1 MCIIFFLKINTFL
14 NFLYCIQLSF
24 INPDKCTLSVV
35 CFQTVVWTA
44 INSVVS
50 FWFWR
55 VGVSLGPRRWA
66 MCLLE
71 CSHTALYPAAP
82 ACPPV
87 KVRTHLYST
96 SPSACLRVKQGEMH
110 WWVWCLSAIQTYT
123 YLWKLLYRL
132 FYIHFKRSSNVKEN
146 RKISHTKNN
155 LRKVLLK
162 NNSSKNI

>member
-1 MCIIFFLKINTFL
+1 M
-14 NFLYCIQLSF
+14 
-24 INPDKCTLSVV
+24 V

-50 FWFWR
+50 CWFWR

-123 YLWKLLYRL
+123 YHWKLLYRL
-132 FYIHFKRSSNVKEN
+132 FYIHFKKSSNVKEKKN
-146 RKISHTKNN
+146 LSHKKTIFVRFDWKTIPVKISKRPFFEKQNYVRLCETYFQ
-155 LRKVLLK
+155 RTFEFF
-162 NNSSKNI
+162 